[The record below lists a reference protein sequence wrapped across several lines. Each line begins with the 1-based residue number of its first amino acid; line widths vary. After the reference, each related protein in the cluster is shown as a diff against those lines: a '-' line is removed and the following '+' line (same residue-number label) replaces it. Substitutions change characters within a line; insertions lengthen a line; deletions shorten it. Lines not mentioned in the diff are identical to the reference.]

1 MRLFGGNPRFA
12 AKRSPAGGDP
22 APKEKSA
29 SGQMQCRT
37 LYGALAL
44 IVLSCALFVGTT
56 FAWFTDQ
63 STGATARI
71 MGGKLSVELDYVYDT
86 EQDCDITAIPMT
98 RRTPGD
104 SDSPYTVW
112 NPGDTFETPLMHVV
126 NTGDLPIEYKLTVT
140 PAAGLEGVIFF
151 SIEYHDDTDGSNSD
165 TDTIHRLAAGS
176 SGTSFKIV
184 GTMRSSDMAHSGTVL
199 KRPFRLTVIAR
210 QPGAPNDEPWPSPE
224 PPSPEPTGST

>member
-37 LYGALAL
+37 LYGALAM

-71 MGGKLSVELDYVYDT
+71 MGGKLSVELVFDDPSAVPAGCSL
-86 EQDCDITAIPMT
+86 ENIIMT
-98 RRTPGD
+98 RTAPSNSG
-104 SDSPYTVW
+104 SDVW
-112 NPGDTFETPLMHVV
+112 NPEDTFASPFMHVE
-126 NTGDLPIEYKLTVT
+126 NTGDLPLKYKLSLK
-140 PAAGLEGVIFF
+140 PDSSLEGVIHFQ
-151 SIEYHDDTDGSNSD
+151 IECSQGGTFPDDVQT
-165 TDTIHRLAAGS
+165 LEAANGGNPTR
-176 SGTSFKIV
+176 GTSFRIV
-184 GTMRSSDMAHSGTVL
+184 GTMCSSDMEFSGTAL
-199 KRPFRLTVIAR
+199 ADPFELTVVAY
-210 QPGAPNDEPWPSPE
+210 QNEAPWPSPT
-224 PPSPEPTGST
+224 PDGST

>member
-56 FAWFTDQ
+56 FAWFSDQ

-71 MGGKLSVELDYVYDT
+71 MGGKLSVELVFDETVPT
-86 EQDCDITAIPMT
+86 GCSLENIIMT
-98 RRTPGD
+98 RTTPSNSG
-104 SDSPYTVW
+104 SDVW
-112 NPGDTFETPLMHVV
+112 NPGDRFETPLMHVE
-126 NTGDLPIEYKLTVT
+126 NTGDLPLKYKLSLT
-140 PAAGLEGVIFF
+140 PAEQLAGVIGF
-151 SIEYHDDTDGSNSD
+151 SIEYADSTNADNPADG
-165 TDTIHRLAAGS
+165 IRELAPAGTTPTCGVSFRIVGEVLNTAAAANS
-176 SGTSFKIV
+176 SGTNIQN
-184 GTMRSSDMAHSGTVL
+184 
-199 KRPFRLTVIAR
+199 PFRLTVIAR
-210 QPGAPNDEPWPSPE
+210 QFDVPDNVPWPSPT
-224 PPSPEPTGST
+224 PDGST